1 MKHKIR
7 VSAIQRL
14 CLQDGPGVRTTVFLK
29 GCYLACP
36 WCCNP
41 ETIYYNDSLL
51 FCKNSTLCGNSS
63 LCKSCEVFHGNRKRA
78 DCPLGAYSKT
88 FKDYEVQE
96 LYTLL
101 LRDKSLYEQGGGI
114 TFSGGEPL
122 MQAEQLLPL
131 LSLLHAA
138 GIHIA
143 VESSLYAPRLNFE
156 KITPLIDYWLVDV
169 KFQFGFISYLEKNK
183 YLCDFVENLSEIQ
196 HYTSAQYVIRMVIS
210 QQAILQKEAILERLL
225 KYGIKEIELLPCHQL
240 AENKYKQLGYNPP
253 VYCAP
258 KKKDL
263 DAFIILLESNGLNV
277 NVLKL

>member
-1 MKHKIR
+1 MQHKIR

-29 GCYLACP
+29 GCYLSCP

-41 ETIYYNDSLL
+41 ETIHYDDTFL
-51 FCKNSTLCGNSS
+51 FCKDSTLCGKSS
-63 LCKSCEVFHGNRKRA
+63 LCQSCEVFYGNRRRE

-88 FKDYEVQE
+88 FEDYEVEE
-96 LYTLL
+96 LHSLL

-122 MQAEQLLPL
+122 MQAEQLYPL
-131 LSLLHAA
+131 LSLLHRD

-156 KITPLIDYWLVDV
+156 RIKSLVDYWLVDV
-169 KFQFGFISYLEKNK
+169 KFQFGFISYLEKDK
-183 YLCDFVENLSEIQ
+183 YLSDFAANLSDVQ
-196 HYTSAQYVIRMVIS
+196 HDCSSEHIIRMVIS
-210 QQAILQKEAILERLL
+210 KQAISQADDILARFI

-240 AENKYKQLGYNPP
+240 AENKYKQLGYKPS

-258 KKKDL
+258 DKEEL
-263 DAFIILLESNGLNV
+263 AGFINTLGENNLKV

>member
-1 MKHKIR
+1 MQHKIR

-41 ETIYYNDSLL
+41 ETIHFYDSSL
-51 FCKNSTLCGNSS
+51 FCKDSTLCGNSS
-63 LCKSCEVFHGNRKRA
+63 LCKLCEVFQGKRKRA

-88 FKDYEVQE
+88 FEDYEVQD

-101 LRDKSLYEQGGGI
+101 LRDKSLYDQGGGI

-131 LSLLHAA
+131 LNLLHAD

-156 KITPLIDYWLVDV
+156 KIKPFIDYWLVDV

-183 YLCDFVENLSEIQ
+183 FLSDFTENLSDVQQCIP
-196 HYTSAQYVIRMVIS
+196 AKYVVRMVIS
-210 QQAILQKEAILERLL
+210 QQAISQKNVILERLL

-240 AENKYKQLGYNPP
+240 AENKYKQLGDKPP

-258 KKKDL
+258 QKEDL
-263 DAFIILLESNGLNV
+263 DILVATLETKNIKSKVLNF
-277 NVLKL
+277 